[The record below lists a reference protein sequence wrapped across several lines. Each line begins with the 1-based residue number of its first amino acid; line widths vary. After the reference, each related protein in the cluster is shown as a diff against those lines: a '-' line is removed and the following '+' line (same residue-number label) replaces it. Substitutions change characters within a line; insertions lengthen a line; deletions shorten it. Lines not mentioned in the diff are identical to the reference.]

1 MARIEDLKELV
12 EKVMGWE
19 VESYSHQGLRFRDP
33 KWGTRYTWTHRGN
46 INFDCWQPY
55 TDANAALEVLGAM
68 QRKGWT
74 WNISPCGA
82 ECEVVMSKD
91 GYDPIGCGE
100 GSFCEAICAAALAAV
115 RSEQ

>member
-1 MARIEDLKELV
+1 MARIDDVKELA
-12 EKVMGWE
+12 EKVMGIE
-19 VESYSHQGLRFRDP
+19 
-33 KWGTRYTWTHRGN
+33 TRYYWW
-46 INFDCWQPY
+46 DPY
-55 TDANAALEVLGAM
+55 IDANAALEVLGAM

-82 ECEVVMSKD
+82 KCEVVMSKD

-115 RSEQ
+115 RSEQS